1 MSFFK
6 IFRRLAAAS
15 AAACVLFLCT
25 GCNIPMLEKDGDGSG
40 YLFTTSLIGNPKS
53 LDPQSATDASS
64 KTIIRNLYEGLLEMD
79 DTGTPQLAA
88 ASSYTVS
95 PDGLIYT
102 FLLRKDR
109 YWFYDKN
116 GNDTVDDG
124 ETWLVT
130 ASDYAYAFQRI
141 FDPQTQSPYAETFS
155 CLHNAEAVQNG
166 TLVPSEIGVRA
177 VSDDQLQFTLDQP
190 NAQFLAMLTT
200 TAAMPCNEEFFL
212 QTKGSYGL
220 EQNAVASCGA
230 FYMRLWFYDPYGSDN
245 LIYMRQNAANAE
257 ARRTYPTNLTFHIR
271 NGQQA
276 LDEDF
281 SSGESDVLL
290 TSVYPAAYVDS
301 KDYTVTSERDTTL
314 GLIFN
319 PDEKEYANDAIRT
332 ALSMGIDRSKIG
344 LTSNGDLL
352 SASAIVPPTVYCN
365 GTSYRDAVPETDLT
379 PAYDES
385 AAIAMLQKGMQ
396 QLGIASLNSTKILT
410 CASLMDCDHL
420 HDIIQNWQEIF
431 GFYIGIDEVTESEYW
446 DKIENKNYT
455 IAVYGVTGT
464 EASPDAVL
472 AQFATDCNR
481 FRYSSAK
488 VDQLLSSLRSCADT
502 ATFFQLCRTAEQ
514 TILDEAQFLPIFYKN
529 QYLVT
534 QTSNADLHY
543 DAFSGA
549 IDFRNAKHFE

>member
-124 ETWLVT
+124 ETWPVT

-155 CLHNAEAVQNG
+155 CLHNAEAVRNG
-166 TLVPSEIGVRA
+166 TLAPSEIGVRA

-200 TAAMPCNEEFFL
+200 TAA
-212 QTKGSYGL
+212 
-220 EQNAVASCGA
+220 
-230 FYMRLWFYDPYGSDN
+230 
-245 LIYMRQNAANAE
+245 
-257 ARRTYPTNLTFHIR
+257 
-271 NGQQA
+271 
-276 LDEDF
+276 
-281 SSGESDVLL
+281 
-290 TSVYPAAYVDS
+290 
-301 KDYTVTSERDTTL
+301 
-314 GLIFN
+314 
-319 PDEKEYANDAIRT
+319 
-332 ALSMGIDRSKIG
+332 IDRKS
-344 LTSNGDLL
+344 
-352 SASAIVPPTVYCN
+352 VV
-365 GTSYRDAVPETDLT
+365 
-379 PAYDES
+379 
-385 AAIAMLQKGMQ
+385 
-396 QLGIASLNSTKILT
+396 
-410 CASLMDCDHL
+410 
-420 HDIIQNWQEIF
+420 
-431 GFYIGIDEVTESEYW
+431 
-446 DKIENKNYT
+446 
-455 IAVYGVTGT
+455 
-464 EASPDAVL
+464 
-472 AQFATDCNR
+472 
-481 FRYSSAK
+481 
-488 VDQLLSSLRSCADT
+488 
-502 ATFFQLCRTAEQ
+502 
-514 TILDEAQFLPIFYKN
+514 
-529 QYLVT
+529 
-534 QTSNADLHY
+534 
-543 DAFSGA
+543 
-549 IDFRNAKHFE
+549 